1 MSDIA
6 RMDEPE
12 ILKLLEDHGAVMR
25 GHFKLSSGRH
35 SDLFAQKFRVL
46 EHPHLTEG
54 LGAQLAER
62 FQGRFDLVAS
72 PAVGALVLG
81 FATALAGGT
90 RFIFCER
97 VEGEMTFRRGFEI
110 APGERVLIVE
120 DVVTTGGSAREVV
133 DLVTARGGEV
143 VAVAALVDRADAAR
157 SELGAPLHAL
167 VTLKASSWEADSCPL
182 CDAGEAL
189 TDPGS
194 RRLST

>member
-1 MSDIA
+1 MSDVA
-6 RMDEPE
+6 RMDEPA
-12 ILKLLEDHGAVMR
+12 ILKLLEEHGAVMR

-62 FQGRFDLVAS
+62 FKGRFDVVAS

-97 VEGEMTFRRGFEI
+97 LDGEMTFRRGFEV

-133 DLVTARGGEV
+133 DLVTARGGEA
-143 VAVAALVDRADAAR
+143 VAVGALVDRADAAR

-167 VTLKASSWEADSCPL
+167 VTLKASSWDAEACPL
-182 CDAGEAL
+182 CEAGEAL

-194 RRLST
+194 RRLS

>member
-1 MSDIA
+1 MTQA
-6 RMDEPE
+6 RQMDEGE
-12 ILKLLEDHGAVMR
+12 VLSLLEEHGAVMH

-46 EHPHLTEG
+46 EHPHLTQQ
-54 LGAQLAER
+54 LGAEIAAR
-62 FQGRFDLVAS
+62 FEDKFDVVAS

-81 FATALAGGT
+81 FATALGGGT

-97 VEGEMTFRRGFEI
+97 VGGDMTFRRGFEI

-133 DLVTARGGEV
+133 DLVAERGGEV

-157 SELGAPLHAL
+157 GDLGAPLHAL

-182 CDAGEAL
+182 CQADEPL

-194 RRLST
+194 RRLA